1 MGATL
6 VLARCQI
13 ILSQEYGCVL
23 KIAVRSED
31 PEITQ
36 LVMSL
41 VQSFVCFTSGMLVF
55 NVMLPSKM
63 IQSHNFLLSMPS
75 NEQIQAGLLKFIT
88 KAAPSIASYVTR
100 PSPPEPTSYDNPSE
114 SMINQILRNQ

>member
-13 ILSQEYGCVL
+13 ILSHEYGCVL

-41 VQSFVCFTSGMLVF
+41 VQSFVCFTSGMLVL
-55 NVMLPSKM
+55 NVMLCYCRK
-63 IQSHNFLLSMPS
+63 
-75 NEQIQAGLLKFIT
+75 
-88 KAAPSIASYVTR
+88 
-100 PSPPEPTSYDNPSE
+100 
-114 SMINQILRNQ
+114 